1 MHVQQTILAL
11 KLAAVSALVA
21 AAAFWHH
28 VRIREFIQ
36 SVYDSLSDLLP
47 ESLREHNLQM
57 RPSILQVYFGSP
69 AVHYEVRVRHKKRC
83 LELGLHFEGEREENH
98 RWVEAL
104 APHALEIQRRLGPNI
119 ELEEWTRKWTRL
131 HESLP
136 LDVDPKQPI
145 SRALTEELAGDIA
158 RRLARLI
165 EVMEP
170 LLAQEQGNVVG
181 R

>member
-1 MHVQQTILAL
+1 MHVQRSILAL
-11 KLAAVSALVA
+11 KLIAVCAFGA

-28 VRIREFIQ
+28 VRVREFIQ
-36 SVYDSLSDLLP
+36 SVCDSLSELLS
-47 ESLREHNLQM
+47 ESLRAHSLQV
-57 RPSILQVYFGSP
+57 RPSILQVYYDSP
-69 AVHYEVRVRHKKRC
+69 EVHYEVRVRHKNRC

-170 LLAQEQGNVVG
+170 LLAQERGNVVD